1 MAAVN
6 KIHARYRCV
15 LQVAKD
21 RPNFFHLVS
30 TAPNAK
36 WGFGKEMEK
45 REKKKKL
52 WVVETANMLRA
63 VPAFA
68 LPRIYCVIYIPFAF
82 YLMFVYN
89 YYKL

>member
-1 MAAVN
+1 MCVCV
-6 KIHARYRCV
+6 CV

-45 REKKKKL
+45 REKKEEVMGGDCKH
-52 WVVETANMLRA
+52 APLRA

>member
-1 MAAVN
+1 MRN
-6 KIHARYRCV
+6 GDLGRRW
-15 LQVAKD
+15 
-21 RPNFFHLVS
+21 R
-30 TAPNAK
+30 
-36 WGFGKEMEK
+36 KEK
-45 REKKKKL
+45 KKKKL
-52 WVVETANMLRA
+52 WVETANMLRA